1 MVGKYPNITASMRLN
16 KVTWNN
22 GGNNRLTLLV
32 SAENVLC
39 QGSERPLVRATATQ
53 KQIRWLLNY
62 ILLEPA
68 PPASRDSN
76 CSARALY
83 FLKYENTQIKFLS
96 GKLSVAWWPTVC
108 RDTCAR
114 SAPYC
119 CRPFSP
125 DVDLYADSRTP
136 GYRSHFRDYPG
147 HDGWSWRWSPSSAH
161 ATCLFESG
169 AWGSVLSTSFWGEI
183 WPENKSRW
191 EVVSHV
197 LIGEKLL
204 K

>member
-1 MVGKYPNITASMRLN
+1 MGKQSFNTTCVCWECSLPGQREASCPSHCHAKTN
-16 KVTWNN
+16 
-22 GGNNRLTLLV
+22 TL
-32 SAENVLC
+32 A
-39 QGSERPLVRATATQ
+39 P
-53 KQIRWLLNY
+53 K
-62 ILLEPA
+62 LLEPA

-96 GKLSVAWWPTVC
+96 GKLSVAWWPAVC

-125 DVDLYADSRTP
+125 DVDLYADSRTQ

-183 WPENKSRW
+183 WPENRSRW
-191 EVVSHV
+191 EVVSQV